1 MLVSSATLAFGRDPV
16 EKRTPADLWG
26 LPREEDD
33 SPYGSVGRKPLV
45 TCAVEALRLTD
56 LIVMPRWYR
65 TSSSAVRKEPEEFA

>member
-1 MLVSSATLAFGRDPV
+1 MLVSAATLAFGRDPV

-26 LPREEDD
+26 LPLEEDD
-33 SPYGSVGRKPLV
+33 FPCGSAGRKPPG
-45 TCAVEALRLTD
+45 TCAVEAPRLND

>member
-1 MLVSSATLAFGRDPV
+1 MLVSAATLAFGRDPV

-26 LPREEDD
+26 LPL
-33 SPYGSVGRKPLV
+33 G
-45 TCAVEALRLTD
+45 TCAVEALRLND